1 MSKKWNKNDWI
12 GFSFIIGLVIIVVL
26 FVSLV
31 IQVGYEKKIVKK
43 QEKQLE
49 LQNNLL
55 ENMRDYY
62 ELIVELNEMEIY
74 IEMLEDMHELELEM
88 LEDMHK
94 LELKI
99 AKNDNEAVVLKEYV
113 EILALYFDLDQHEKA
128 DDFSRWLLE
137 NYPHIYRYVNEIN

>member
-74 IEMLEDMHELELEM
+74 IEMLEDMHELEL
-88 LEDMHK
+88 
-94 LELKI
+94 KI